1 MIYNKNEQEIVAAQG
16 QGSSVRVQEAMRK
29 ENKREK
35 DKVWVEVR
43 KGTWKLVD
51 KDMSVSEARYVYQE
65 HRKRWYHREGL
76 RRVYD

>member
-51 KDMSVSEARYVYQE
+51 KNISVREARDVYE
-65 HRKRWYHREGL
+65 RHREGWYAREGL
-76 RRVYD
+76 RRLYE